1 MKYLINRSL
10 LVLAFLGA
18 IIYPGAVIS
27 NQEKPYEEITVQQL
41 KELMDQEGER
51 LLIIDAQPFIHYR
64 DGHIPGA
71 LNFEFPHGLMV
82 SWDENLTKGRTEEDF
97 QKLLGPDYQRPVVFY
112 CFGTICNRS
121 HNGALW
127 AHKLGYQRVYRLPG
141 GFTAWRQTKNPVEKT
156 E

>member
-1 MKYLINRSL
+1 MKYFKNPSL
-10 LVLAFLGA
+10 LILGFLCA
-18 IIYPGAVIS
+18 IIFPGTVVLS
-27 NQEKPYEEITVQQL
+27 QDKPYQEITVQQL
-41 KELMDQEGER
+41 KELMDQEGSH

-71 LNFEFPHGLMV
+71 LNFEFPHGLMD
-82 SWDENLTKGRTEEDF
+82 SWDETLTKGWTKEDF
-97 QKLLGPDYQRPVVFY
+97 LKILRPDYQRPVVFY

-141 GFTAWRQTKNPVEKT
+141 GFTAWRQAKNPVEKT